1 MFKNLT
7 EAETPADMRTA
18 IEVAGFDNPIIHQVL
33 KVARRDAMTPADT
46 YSMLAYYAL
55 QSLVQSQRDYLHL
68 MHITPRPQI
77 VMTDGSLA
85 PSA

>member
-18 IEVAGFDNPIIHQVL
+18 IEVGGFDNPIIHQVL
-33 KVARRDAMTPADT
+33 KVARRDAMTAEDT

-55 QSLVQSQRDYLHL
+55 QSLTQMRRDYLELLNL
-68 MHITPRPQI
+68 MPKPQI
-77 VMTDGSLA
+77 IMADGSLA